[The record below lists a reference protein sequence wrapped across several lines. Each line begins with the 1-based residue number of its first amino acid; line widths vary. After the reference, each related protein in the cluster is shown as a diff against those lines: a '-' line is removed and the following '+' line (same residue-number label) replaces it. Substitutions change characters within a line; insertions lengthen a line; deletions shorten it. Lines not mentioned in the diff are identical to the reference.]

1 MVRSGVENL
10 SEGKKIDIYG
20 AASPCLRCYP
30 PHNPHL
36 TLELDPEVP
45 NHETSKWKIKE
56 VFLVL
61 FGLQI

>member
-1 MVRSGVENL
+1 MGRPPLVL
-10 SEGKKIDIYG
+10 D
-20 AASPCLRCYP
+20 AT